1 MAEKQLDCSNYRGGK
16 VVVNWNRKMVPM
28 AEDGLDRS
36 RQMTCL
42 AVHGIRAGTSKM
54 DLETAFPGFV
64 SVTIARR
71 GGTAFLQFRD
81 REEARREFKG
91 GRGVGRESSKF
102 IQNTS
107 ICKDVLFKY
116 NLGFQKIRMCE
127 VLEEDLATA
136 IKHVLENIEGISELY
151 PLQIKLLSSLVKQEN
166 VFFTA
171 STNAGKT
178 LPAVIFPQIVQELN
192 KLGYGLSSG
201 KVLFVTPLNSIQ
213 MSMRSSLEVL
223 GIECAAVNS
232 ENYEKVLAS
241 EVSVI
246 FISPEM
252 MKMSCI
258 SKCLLSHRKD
268 FLLKVIDECH
278 LGRLIWIFF

>member
-1 MAEKQLDCSNYRGGK
+1 
-16 VVVNWNRKMVPM
+16 
-28 AEDGLDRS
+28 
-36 RQMTCL
+36 
-42 AVHGIRAGTSKM
+42 
-54 DLETAFPGFV
+54 
-64 SVTIARR
+64 
-71 GGTAFLQFRD
+71 
-81 REEARREFKG
+81 
-91 GRGVGRESSKF
+91 
-102 IQNTS
+102 
-107 ICKDVLFKY
+107 
-116 NLGFQKIRMCE
+116 MCE

-136 IKHVLENIEGISELY
+136 IKNVLENIEGISELY
-151 PLQIKLLSSLVKQEN
+151 PLQIKLLSALVKQEN

-223 GIECAAVNS
+223 GIECAAVTS

-252 MKMSCI
+252 MKMGCI

-278 LGRLIWIFF
+278 LGRLMFFFF